1 MNKKCLVL
9 GGNGFIGYT
18 VIKEL
23 NRRGIKIKSADRF
36 YPDENMR
43 IKSVEYCTGDIWDK
57 SFLGDA
63 LNDIDIVYD
72 FIATTMPNTKDI
84 SLENEIDNTLRYH
97 NYILSMLNEK
107 DIKYYVFPSS
117 GGAIYGNTT
126 GLAEEDDELMPTTPY
141 GVGKQM
147 TEAVIK
153 YYSHKC
159 GINAYI
165 FRIGN
170 VYGSTTLRKKPQ
182 GVVDIF
188 IQRALQNEPLVIWGD
203 AENVI
208 RDYVYLE
215 DVAAAIVDI
224 TNRDISGVE
233 VYNIG
238 TGKGTSLKELI
249 VLIER
254 EIGHKIP
261 VEYKA
266 EMASGINRIVLSPKK
281 IYKNIHF
288 EMISIEDGVR
298 KTIISKRHLLNE
310 IT

>member
-18 VIKEL
+18 LIREL
-23 NRRGIKIKSADRF
+23 NNRGVKIKSLDRT
-36 YPDENMR
+36 YPDESMR
-43 IKSVEYCTGDIWDK
+43 MSSIEYCTGDIWDK
-57 SFLGDA
+57 SFLEDT
-63 LNDIDIVYD
+63 LNDVDIVYD

-84 SLENEIDNTLRYH
+84 SLENEIDCTLRYY
-97 NYILSMLNEK
+97 NYILSMLYENG
-107 DIKYYVFPSS
+107 IKYYVFPSS
-117 GGAIYGNTT
+117 GGAIYGNTN
-126 GLAEEDDELMPTTPY
+126 GLAKEDDELKPTTPY

-147 TEAVIK
+147 AENIIN

-165 FRIGN
+165 LRIGN

-188 IQRALQNEPLVIWGD
+188 IQRALQNEPLVIWGN

-215 DVAAAIVDI
+215 DVATAIVNLTSRNI
-224 TNRDISGVE
+224 LGVE

-238 TGKGTSLKELI
+238 TGKGTSIKEIIL
-249 VLIER
+249 LIER
-254 EIGHKIP
+254 EIGHRIP

-266 EMASGINRIVLSPKK
+266 ELASGINRIVLSPNK
-281 IYKNIHF
+281 ISHDINF

-298 KTIISKRHLLNE
+298 KTIISKRCMLNR
-310 IT
+310 IN